1 MYMWLCEH
9 ASARG
14 LHPPDPYYYYVF
26 TQIYV
31 SFSEWIQEMSPV
43 TRMGSP
49 SISRIIQQF
58 EKTSINSNF
67 QETSF
72 TTQADTDA
80 AVAKINTMFPTAS
93 DAHIRLLLKR

>member
-1 MYMWLCEH
+1 
-9 ASARG
+9 
-14 LHPPDPYYYYVF
+14 
-26 TQIYV
+26 
-31 SFSEWIQEMSPV
+31 
-43 TRMGSP
+43 MGSP

-58 EKTSINSNF
+58 DRPHQYGNSNY

-72 TTQADTDA
+72 TTQAETDA